1 MIQILQSL
9 INKGNEGEP
18 MNRYDQTTGRWA
30 ESCTALFPLN
40 DPCSKRTSLHLYFR
54 TSQGRQS
61 VENLIASG
69 YHKKFG
75 ARIADFMPIFL
86 SLQTLD
92 RIAAVVGIRSA
103 AESALFLEAYLD
115 GPLLQTLTR
124 CGFPD
129 VSRTEVVEIG
139 NLVSTRSGSSF
150 LLFLVLTKMLFIS
163 DYKIAV
169 FTATSEVAN
178 LLTKL
183 QLPISPICKAEHSR
197 LTPSL
202 TNKPQADWGNYYA
215 ANPWVFAIDGRLAIN
230 SLTSR
235 SMLAQWVATYDTEI
249 TNMRCY
255 L

>member
-1 MIQILQSL
+1 MQIVQSP
-9 INKGNEGEP
+9 INKGNEREP
-18 MNRYDQTTGRWA
+18 MNRHDHTTGRWT

-40 DPCSKRTSLHLYFR
+40 DPCSKKANLHLYLP
-54 TSQGRQS
+54 TSEGRQS
-61 VENLIASG
+61 VENLIAAG
-69 YHKKFG
+69 YHKKYG
-75 ARIADFMPIFL
+75 ARISDFMPILL
-86 SLQTLD
+86 SLQTQD
-92 RIAAVVGIRSA
+92 RIAAIVGMRSA
-103 AESALFLEAYLD
+103 AGSALFLEAYLD
-115 GPLLQTLTR
+115 HPLLQTLTR
-124 CGFPD
+124 CGLPD

-139 NLVSTRSGSSF
+139 NLVSIRSGSSF

-197 LTPSL
+197 LIPNL
-202 TNKPQADWGNYYA
+202 TDKPQADWGSYYTA
-215 ANPWVFAIDGRLAIN
+215 KPWVFAIDGRLAIK
-230 SLTSR
+230 SLTSQ
-235 SMLAQWVATYDTEI
+235 SMLAKWVATYDTEI